1 MEWFGQARDWA
12 AGARGRLYAAPATPF
27 DSAGRARPEFAESY
41 FRALVDAGADGLAIA
56 AHTGRG
62 PYLSAGVRMELIGA
76 ARRAGAATVAGA
88 VTAEEVRVAAAAG
101 AEAVLVFPAPGDAG
115 SVRRHLDRLWE
126 AGGLPLIGF
135 DLYTAPYPDDV
146 FAAVVT
152 HPAVAAVKLA
162 RLSDAIACQDRIA
175 LVREH
180 GKLAVTGE
188 DRMFGASLTWGAE
201 AALVGIAAAAVG
213 ITRAVLDTFTGNDLP
228 AFLAA
233 TRRLDAL
240 AAATFREPMDGYVQ
254 RMAWIAGA
262 EGSLPG
268 ELLTDPY
275 APALPDDE
283 RERVLGVHRA
293 LTTVQS
299 PVRAN

>member
-1 MEWFGQARDWA
+1 MEWFGKARDWA
-12 AGARGRLYAAPATPF
+12 AAARGRLYAAPATPF

-41 FRALVDAGADGLAIA
+41 FRALVEGGADGLAIA

-62 PYLSAGVRMELIGA
+62 PHLSARVRAELIGV
-76 ARRAGAATVAGA
+76 ARRVGAATVAGIA
-88 VTAEEVRVAAAAG
+88 NADEVRPAAEAG
-101 AEAVLVFPAPGDAG
+101 AEAVLVFPVPGDAG
-115 SVRRHLDRLWE
+115 SVRRHLDLLWE
-126 AGGLPLIGF
+126 AGGLPLVGF
-135 DLYTAPYPDDV
+135 DLYTAPYSDEA
-146 FAAVVT
+146 FAAVVG

-162 RLSDAIACQDRIA
+162 LLSDAIACQDRIA

-201 AALVGIAAAAVG
+201 AALVGVAAAAVG
-213 ITRAVLDTFTGNDLP
+213 VTRAVLDTFTGNDLP
-228 AFLAA
+228 AFLEA

-240 AAATFREPMDGYVQ
+240 AATTFREPMDGYVQ

-262 EGSLPG
+262 EGLLPT

-283 RERVLGVHRA
+283 QARVLAVHRSVTA
-293 LTTVQS
+293 DQS
-299 PVRAN
+299 PVRTS